1 MKVGILAVI
10 ALGAVV
16 WAFAVIGI
24 FSVAQAI
31 GPTAVAAPAPLLA
44 PVDEYLE
51 TARIAAL
58 PEYPGATRSE
68 YRQEMFGDKLVT
80 GIEYRVGSST
90 QEVIGHYREMFDHE
104 GWTVV
109 GSTWVRGEWAYD
121 VSHGTR
127 HGVVE
132 IERRDGVTEVEV
144 EIVEP
149 MTSRGRLSDR

>member
-1 MKVGILAVI
+1 MKTGMLAVI

-16 WAFAVIGI
+16 WGFAVIGV

-31 GPTAVAAPAPLLA
+31 GPSAIAAPTPLLA
-44 PVDEYLE
+44 PVDDDLE
-51 TARIAAL
+51 NAEIATL

-68 YRQEMFGDKLVT
+68 YRQEVFGNELVT
-80 GIEYRVGSST
+80 EVEYRVASST
-90 QEVIGHYREMFDHE
+90 QQVIGHYREMFDRE
-104 GWTVV
+104 GWTVI

-121 VSHGTR
+121 VNHGTR